1 MNISRTARRSI
12 GKELLFFA
20 QRTAALLLDKSRWRH
35 LGKTLRYSLYVA
47 IHPIDG
53 FWDLVHE
60 KRGSMGA
67 AHVIVAAT
75 VLVEIM
81 RITLTSFQFV
91 TVNME
96 QFNAAIVVMRVVIPL
111 LLWTVANW
119 GLTTLMD
126 GKGKMSHVYMGVSY
140 AMVPYA
146 LINAAMIIL
155 SRFITYEEGAVYW
168 ILAGLAVLWMA
179 VLIFAG
185 MMMIHDYTPLKT
197 LFSSFLTLVG
207 MGIMVFVFVV
217 FFSLVSDAVAYL
229 VSVYREVLFRLL

>member
-1 MNISRTARRSI
+1 
-12 GKELLFFA
+12 
-20 QRTAALLLDKSRWRH
+20 
-35 LGKTLRYSLYVA
+35 
-47 IHPIDG
+47 
-53 FWDLVHE
+53 
-60 KRGSMGA
+60 
-67 AHVIVAAT
+67 
-75 VLVEIM
+75 
-81 RITLTSFQFV
+81 
-91 TVNME
+91 
-96 QFNAAIVVMRVVIPL
+96 
-111 LLWTVANW
+111 
-119 GLTTLMD
+119 
-126 GKGKMSHVYMGVSY
+126 MSHVYMGVSY

-217 FFSLVSDAVAYL
+217 FFSLVSDAVAYF
-229 VSVYREVLFRLL
+229 VSIYREVLFRLL